1 MIRFAAALLM
11 LAALVLADEIPD
23 SLVALPDSA
32 WVQYPSGETGT
43 LFPGEM
49 PFAAGERME
58 YVVSFGYLD
67 IGSAVMEVKEHGDLQ
82 GRSVLEISNKARS
95 ASWVDRVFKIRDH
108 IRSFMDVENRYSL
121 GFHKEIREG
130 KYKRDM
136 HADYLQSEGLA
147 RYEKDG
153 DVELVPGSH
162 DIMTALYL
170 IRSVDLEQGMRLGIP
185 LHDDKK
191 NYHVEVEVLRQET
204 VETELGDLD
213 CFILEPKLQS
223 GGIFNKAGRLWVWV
237 SRDDRRLIVQ
247 LKSKAPIGAFTSL
260 ISKYTPPN

>member
-1 MIRFAAALLM
+1 
-11 LAALVLADEIPD
+11 
-23 SLVALPDSA
+23 
-32 WVQYPSGETGT
+32 
-43 LFPGEM
+43 M

-67 IGSAVMEVKEHGDLQ
+67 IGSAVMEVKTHEDLQ
-82 GRSVLEISNKARS
+82 GRPVLEISNKARS

-108 IRSFMDVENRYSL
+108 IRSYMDVENRYSL

-130 KYKRDM
+130 RYERDM
-136 HADYLQSEGLA
+136 HAEYLQKEGVA
-147 RYEKDG
+147 RYENDG

-162 DIMTALYL
+162 DIMTAIYL
-170 IRSVDLEQGMRLGIP
+170 IRSVDLEPGMRLGIP

-191 NYHVEVEVLRQET
+191 NYHVEVEVLREET

-213 CFILEPKLQS
+213 CLLLEPKLQS

-260 ISKYTPPN
+260 ISKYTPPH